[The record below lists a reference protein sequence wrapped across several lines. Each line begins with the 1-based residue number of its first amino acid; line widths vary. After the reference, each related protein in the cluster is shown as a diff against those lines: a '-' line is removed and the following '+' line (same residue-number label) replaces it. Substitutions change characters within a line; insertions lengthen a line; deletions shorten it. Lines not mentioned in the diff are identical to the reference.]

1 MQLMYYYHTRRK
13 GPEAVQ
19 MAREAVRLRI
29 LTHLDNFAD
38 LHAAA
43 MVDRSFYETYKK
55 NELAL
60 MRGVLKKEAMRR
72 RSDPVSSAL
81 SRRAAGNEGFGEEES
96 HGTRTMRPAGSVKKN
111 SMPAMPTTTGRLDH
125 QVSYF
130 DVSDDD
136 EDDGEATGDE
146 DGSDV
151 DPMYL
156 DSSPHMREN
165 TTRSSPNMVTREE
178 AERIL
183 WPPSPRS
190 SQLLPSP
197 AYSVTAQASTS
208 TRIPRQ
214 QQSPT
219 KPSTYRQQGQRK
231 STPAALTVDVPVT
244 ITDTGNKEK
253 FLAGSGGLVV
263 GEHKSLLPLSSEKH
277 LRETYERLV
286 GLRVDGPSG

>member
-1 MQLMYYYHTRRK
+1 
-13 GPEAVQ
+13 

-29 LTHLDNFAD
+29 LELLDNFTD
-38 LHAAA
+38 LHSAA
-43 MVDRSFYETYKK
+43 MIDRSFYEAYKK

-72 RSDPVSSAL
+72 RSDPLSAP
-81 SRRAAGNEGFGEEES
+81 RRQAATERQSFGEE
-96 HGTRTMRPAGSVKKN
+96 GGYQTRITRPVGSVKKN

-136 EDDGEATGDE
+136 DDDDE
-146 DGSDV
+146 KVGGVHGSDAEV
-151 DPMYL
+151 MEL
-156 DSSPHMREN
+156 NSPPYTGN
-165 TTRSSPNMVTREE
+165 DTARSSLNMVTREE

-183 WPPSPRS
+183 WPPSPTEGIL
-190 SQLLPSP
+190 LLPPS
-197 AYSVTAQASTS
+197 YSTSMQASES
-208 TRIPRQ
+208 VRASPQ
-214 QQSPT
+214 QQS
-219 KPSTYRQQGQRK
+219 STTYKQQGQRP
-231 STPAALTVDVPVT
+231 SAPATT
-244 ITDTGNKEK
+244 TTTDEPTASIPNMGNKEK

-263 GEHKSLLPLSSEKH
+263 AEHKSLLPPSSEKH